1 MAVAVAAIA
10 SIEAAASLVDGS
22 RSTEPAFARLRP
34 IGGCRERIV
43 SRVSEERETDRQSTD
58 DSVIMQARVEL
69 VS

>member
-1 MAVAVAAIA
+1 MAVAAITNIQVAA
-10 SIEAAASLVDGS
+10 SIVDGS
-22 RSTEPAFARLRP
+22 SSVKPTFARLRP